1 MSGLSWIR
9 KGGATALFAGCLVCA
24 AFGDPPLRVRSQ
36 VLEIEYEVDESAL
49 PLVSAQLWYTMD
61 EGQSWQFYGSDDDRQ
76 SPILFNATVEG
87 KYGFYFVLRN
97 TVGVSSADPTSGTQ
111 PQLQAFVDY
120 TPPVVQLHD
129 LRQTTLLGQR
139 VVQIRW
145 TAIDTNLTSRPVEI
159 LYQRPPDE
167 TWYPVA
173 SEPLPNT
180 GRYDWRLPED
190 SQGTIAIRLTVADLG
205 GHRANSERKVIETT
219 SRAAPAGRLS
229 KDGQTGGGIPS
240 ALSGGAAAVAS
251 KEARRLATDAY
262 ADGMKLGEVGQLRA
276 GIARLR
282 EAVRLNPQ
290 LADAFAEMGAMLYR
304 LGDYDRSLNAY
315 AIALQQQPTMRRALQ
330 GQARVHRIRNE
341 YTAAAKSLRTIL
353 RYNPNDAEVWMN
365 LGDIGIYQGD
375 EILAREC
382 YLRATE
388 IDPSATGVI
397 EQARKRLALMA
408 EVSRTYRRDG

>member
-1 MSGLSWIR
+1 MSALSWIP
-9 KGGATALFAGCLVCA
+9 KGGAAVLFAGCLVCP
-24 AFGDPPLRVRSQ
+24 AFGDVPLQVRSQ

-49 PLVSAQLWYTMD
+49 PLESAQLWYTLD
-61 EGQSWQFYGSDDDRQ
+61 QGQSWQLYGSDDDRQ
-76 SPILFNATVEG
+76 SPIMFNATVEG
-87 KYGFYFVLRN
+87 NYGFYFVLRN
-97 TVGVSSADPTSGTQ
+97 TVGASSAGPTPGTQ

-129 LRQTTLLGQR
+129 LRQTSVLGQR
-139 VVQIRW
+139 IVQLRW

-173 SEPLPNT
+173 SEPLANT

-190 SQGTIAIRLTVADLG
+190 SHGTIAVRLTVADLG
-205 GHRANSERKVIETT
+205 GHRVDSERKVIEIA
-219 SRAAPAGRLS
+219 SLAAPKGLLS
-229 KDGQTGGGIPS
+229 NDVQTGGRIPS
-240 ALSGGAAAVAS
+240 ALPRGAAVPS
-251 KEARRLATDAY
+251 KEVRRLAADAY
-262 ADGMKLGEVGQLRA
+262 AEGMKLGEVGQLRA

-290 LADAFAEMGAMLYR
+290 LADAFAEMGVMLYR
-304 LGDYDRSLNAY
+304 LGNYDRSLSAY
-315 AIALQQQPTMRRALQ
+315 SIALQQQPTMRRALQ

-341 YTAAAKSLRTIL
+341 YTAAAKSLRTFL
-353 RYNPNDAEVWMN
+353 RYNPNDAEIWMN
-365 LGDIGIYQGD
+365 LGDIGIYEGD

-388 IDPSATGVI
+388 IDPSAREVI

>member
-1 MSGLSWIR
+1 MSVLNWIP
-9 KGGATALFAGCLVCA
+9 KGGAAVLFAGCLVCP
-24 AFGDPPLRVRSQ
+24 AFGDVPLQVRSQ
-36 VLEIEYEVDESAL
+36 VLEIEYKVDESAL
-49 PLVSAQLWYTMD
+49 PLESAQLWYTLD
-61 EGQSWQFYGSDDDRQ
+61 QGQSWKLYGSDDDRQ
-76 SPILFNATVEG
+76 SPIVFNATVEG
-87 KYGFYFVLRN
+87 NYGFYFVLRN
-97 TVGVSSADPTSGTQ
+97 TVGASSAGPSPGTQ

-173 SEPLPNT
+173 SEPLSNT

-190 SQGTIAIRLTVADLG
+190 SLGTIAIRLTVADMG
-205 GHRANSERKVIETT
+205 GHRVNSERKVVETA
-219 SRAAPAGRLS
+219 SLAAPKERLS
-229 KDGQTGGGIPS
+229 NDGQAGERI
-240 ALSGGAAAVAS
+240 LSTPPRGVAVAS
-251 KEARRLATDAY
+251 KEARRLAAGAY
-262 ADGMKLGEVGQLRA
+262 AEGMKLGEVGQLRA

-290 LADAFAEMGAMLYR
+290 LADAFAEMGVMLYR
-304 LGDYDRSLNAY
+304 LGDYDRSLSAY
-315 AIALQQQPTMRRALQ
+315 SIALQQQPALRRALQ

-353 RYNPNDAEVWMN
+353 RYNPNDAEIWMN
-365 LGDIGIYQGD
+365 LGDIGIYEGD

-388 IDPSATGVI
+388 IDPGATGVI